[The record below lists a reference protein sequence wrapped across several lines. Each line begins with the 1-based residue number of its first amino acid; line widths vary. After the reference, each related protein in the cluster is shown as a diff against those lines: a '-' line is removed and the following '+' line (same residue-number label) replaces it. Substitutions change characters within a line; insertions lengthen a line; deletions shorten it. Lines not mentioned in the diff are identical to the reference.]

1 MAKETIGINNDR
13 LDSILSWREPRSVAE
28 ASSRLSSLMYYE
40 HQALWLKRIAF
51 PLFMMVKTGTFKW
64 GKAESHAWHDLLFLM
79 GLAIKNAIFNP
90 DHPLLIL
97 VDTSAVETAG
107 FVMQWSPVTNQLR
120 VLKAK
125 SHLLTTPQRRASP
138 VHRESQGTHYVM
150 ESSRP
155 YLLQTRCKHNF
166 LFVDAS
172 SISYI
177 SRVKPFENFLF
188 ELSCTLSEYPSLS
201 VIHCP
206 GRVLSAPD
214 LLTRQLNDV
223 ILERNDTNLSKEQ
236 AYILPNLNESIKPG
250 ELIPNNTLY
259 QALNATPES
268 EFWDVHEKHYKYT
281 QRINWAD
288 YAKPDQL
295 FSSEKEFI
303 IASLLNHSDVA
314 P

>member
-1 MAKETIGINNDR
+1 M
-13 LDSILSWREPRSVAE
+13 
-28 ASSRLSSLMYYE
+28 
-40 HQALWLKRIAF
+40 LKRIAF

-177 SRVKPFENFLF
+177 SHVKPFENFLF

-223 ILERNDTNLSKEQ
+223 IL
-236 AYILPNLNESIKPG
+236 
-250 ELIPNNTLY
+250 
-259 QALNATPES
+259 
-268 EFWDVHEKHYKYT
+268 
-281 QRINWAD
+281 
-288 YAKPDQL
+288 
-295 FSSEKEFI
+295 
-303 IASLLNHSDVA
+303 
-314 P
+314 